1 MATTAL
7 RTCPLCEATCG
18 LELTIEDGEVTKV
31 RGDKDDVLSHGFI
44 CPKGANI
51 GALHADPDRLRTPML
66 RGADGELAPCSW
78 DEAFAFIDERFKEID
93 AEHGRQAFAA
103 YLGNPV
109 AHSLSGLI
117 YGRPMLKAIGTRNI
131 FSASSVDQA
140 PKQVACGLMFG
151 TSLSISIPDID
162 RTDYLLILGADPLV
176 SNGSLMTAPDFR
188 GRMKKIGERG
198 GKVVVID
205 PRRSR
210 TAEAADEHHFIRPG
224 GDALLCFGI
233 VNALFDEGLVA
244 PGDHLDGLLSGV
256 EQVEQ
261 AAQPFTPE
269 AVAASCGIEAETIRR
284 IARELAAAP
293 SAAVYGRIGTTTQP
307 FGTVTSWLIDVINTL
322 TGNLDRP
329 GGVMFT
335 KPPAGSPNTQG
346 AAGSGRGMKIHRW
359 ATRASGRGEVLG
371 ELPVNCL
378 AEEIETPGEG
388 QIRSLITIGGNPV
401 LSTPNGDRLA
411 EALDTL
417 ELMISIDI
425 YRNETSR
432 HAHVILPALSAL
444 EHSHFDLVFT
454 VFAVR
459 NFANYSPPTFDPPA
473 GMLDEWE
480 ILLRLTA
487 IASGAGP
494 AAEIGP
500 IDDFFAL
507 ELAGRET
514 RSETSPVA
522 GRDPA
527 ELVAA
532 VGDRVGPERLL
543 DILLRCGP
551 YGEGFGA
558 DPDGLTLAK
567 LEASPHGIDLGPLEP
582 RIPESLRTASGLVE
596 LAPPEI
602 IADLARL
609 RDELEDAPANGDGLL
624 LIGRRQLRSNNS
636 WMHNVPKLVSGPEG
650 CTVLVNPDD
659 AARCGVADGQ
669 RAVLSSARG
678 SIELTAVHSEAMMPG
693 VVSVPHGWGHDG
705 EGTEINVA
713 SAHAGANVNLLGDS
727 ERVDEISGT
736 AVLNGIP
743 VELAAAG

>member
-1 MATTAL
+1 MGDPAAT
-7 RTCPLCEATCG
+7 
-18 LELTIEDGEVTKV
+18 
-31 RGDKDDVLSHGFI
+31 
-44 CPKGANI
+44 
-51 GALHADPDRLRTPML
+51 
-66 RGADGELAPCSW
+66 
-78 DEAFAFIDERFKEID
+78 
-93 AEHGRQAFAA
+93 
-103 YLGNPV
+103 
-109 AHSLSGLI
+109 
-117 YGRPMLKAIGTRNI
+117 
-131 FSASSVDQA
+131 
-140 PKQVACGLMFG
+140 
-151 TSLSISIPDID
+151 
-162 RTDYLLILGADPLV
+162 
-176 SNGSLMTAPDFR
+176 NG
-188 GRMKKIGERG
+188 
-198 GKVVVID
+198 
-205 PRRSR
+205 
-210 TAEAADEHHFIRPG
+210 
-224 GDALLCFGI
+224 
-233 VNALFDEGLVA
+233 
-244 PGDHLDGLLSGV
+244 
-256 EQVEQ
+256 
-261 AAQPFTPE
+261 
-269 AVAASCGIEAETIRR
+269 
-284 IARELAAAP
+284 
-293 SAAVYGRIGTTTQP
+293 
-307 FGTVTSWLIDVINTL
+307 
-322 TGNLDRP
+322 
-329 GGVMFT
+329 
-335 KPPAGSPNTQG
+335 
-346 AAGSGRGMKIHRW
+346 
-359 ATRASGRGEVLG
+359 
-371 ELPVNCL
+371 NCL

-411 EALDTL
+411 KALDTL

-454 VFAVR
+454 VFAIR
-459 NFANYSPPTFDPPA
+459 NFANYSPPVFDPPE

-487 IASGAGP
+487 IASGAG
-494 AAEIGP
+494 AEAEIGP

-543 DILLRCGP
+543 DIMLRCGP

-567 LEASPHGIDLGPLEP
+567 LEASPHGIDLGPLQP

-602 IADLARL
+602 IADVPRL
-609 RDELEDAPANGDGLL
+609 RAELDSAPASGNGLL

-650 CTVLVNPDD
+650 CTVLVNPGD
-659 AARCGVADGQ
+659 AERCGVADGQ
-669 RAVLSSARG
+669 RAVLSSKRG

-705 EGTEINVA
+705 EETEINVA
-713 SAHAGANVNLLGDS
+713 SAHAGANVNLLGDT